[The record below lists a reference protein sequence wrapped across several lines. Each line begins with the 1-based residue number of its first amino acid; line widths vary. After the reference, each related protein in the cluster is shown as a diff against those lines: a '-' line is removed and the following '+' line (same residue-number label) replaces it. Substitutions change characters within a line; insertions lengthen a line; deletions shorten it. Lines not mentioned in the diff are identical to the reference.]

1 MLPNRC
7 QFVLTSAANG
17 VVKPFVGCDMSF
29 PLDLGE
35 VNQDVFS

>member
-7 QFVLTSAANG
+7 QSVLASAANG
-17 VVKPFVGCDMSF
+17 VVKPFVWYDMSF
-29 PLDLGE
+29 PLDLVE